1 MARPAVAA
9 GRVSVLPDGNVAYRV
24 KAPRSGAATHRV
36 MTPMEFMAR
45 LAALVAPPR
54 TPLVRYHGVLAPNS
68 PWRVAVVPLPPV
80 AEKCGEGAGKT
91 AAEPAGGGEKREAPT
106 KRARIDWARLLWRV
120 WGVDA
125 LKCPACD
132 GRMKMIAAVTER
144 VGIVRILEHLGVST
158 EVPRMR
164 RARDGP

>member
-1 MARPAVAA
+1 MWRARV
-9 GRVSVLPDGNVAYRV
+9 RVHASALRGVR
-24 KAPRSGAATHRV
+24 PR
-36 MTPMEFMAR
+36 
-45 LAALVAPPR
+45 
-54 TPLVRYHGVLAPNS
+54 
-68 PWRVAVVPLPPV
+68 
-80 AEKCGEGAGKT
+80 
-91 AAEPAGGGEKREAPT
+91 PAGGVLVQAPGRVLELWREAPT

-125 LKCPACD
+125 LRCPACD
-132 GRMKMIAAVTER
+132 GRTKMIAAVTER